1 MLCYFIFF
9 IFFTP
14 LLSSQL
20 LSTALICSPLFCSA
34 LCSVEEN
41 LNNNSLEEK
50 IPKGTGTDT
59 TVGKGFKHL
68 SKEEQQVPRFEKVMR
83 RMDSDGDGKL
93 TIQEFKVALKRLHFK
108 DEKQWTI
115 KMIRKLFDDLDS
127 DRDGLLSVS
136 EFSTM
141 IQDTGTDTDMDRKNR
156 NSMEHSETKAA
167 TTLSDDEDDVV
178 FSKQRVG
185 SDADLFRKVNEVLQD
200 IVPANNSSSDSNE
213 EKGGHSVL
221 VQKEVRRYFQKHD
234 IDGKG
239 SVTEERFRSFLR
251 RSGLQD
257 RLTVAELRRLVEK
270 LRKKRLGKDK
280 TLNVVDYEKFLHHL
294 SGVPDSIPISRSQA
308 VLQRLQDAAAASTA
322 DGRPFVSLCSLVDN
336 RSTGYISSEELIHTA
351 KIMDCLLTNGEIEAL
366 RELVPGAFRSGDKRV
381 NYTELND
388 TLCSQSPRANA
399 SMDKERFNGESTSP
413 DLIGLD

>member
-1 MLCYFIFF
+1 
-9 IFFTP
+9 
-14 LLSSQL
+14 
-20 LSTALICSPLFCSA
+20 
-34 LCSVEEN
+34 
-41 LNNNSLEEK
+41 
-50 IPKGTGTDT
+50 
-59 TVGKGFKHL
+59 
-68 SKEEQQVPRFEKVMR
+68 MR

-108 DEKQWTI
+108 DEKLWTI
-115 KMIRKLFDDLDS
+115 KMIRKLFEDLDS

-136 EFSTM
+136 EFSAM
-141 IQDTGTDTDMDRKNR
+141 IQDTGTDTDIDRKNKDA
-156 NSMEHSETKAA
+156 MEHSDIKA
-167 TTLSDDEDDVV
+167 TTSLSDDEDDVV
-178 FSKQRVG
+178 FSKQRIG

-200 IVPANNSSSDSNE
+200 IVPANNADGNE

-270 LRKKRLGKDK
+270 LRKKRVGKDK

-308 VLQRLQDAAAASTA
+308 VLQRLQDAAIASTA
-322 DGRPFVSLCSLVDN
+322 DGRPFVTLCSLVDN
-336 RSTGYISSEELIHTA
+336 RSTGYISWDELIHTA

-366 RELVPGAFRSGDKRV
+366 KELVPGAFRTGDKRI

-388 TLCSQSPRANA
+388 TICSQSPRANG
-399 SMDKERFNGESTSP
+399 SMDKERLNG
-413 DLIGLD
+413 